1 MDGSSL
7 TFTEILTITFFW
19 QPLYGNR
26 SMMRTKMS
34 KYEEALADG
43 KKVDSPHLTPDP
55 AESKPSTE

>member
-55 AESKPSTE
+55 R